1 MDDSPIPKPR
11 KRRSKA
17 ETMTSPQSTTPISYE
32 QLRQYLFEITETI
45 KRIKVQ
51 TGELA
56 DTRDQIRQIDR
67 SLRGF
72 NGEMGL
78 LARFVILEQS
88 MTGMIKEQIPEM
100 LEDIT
105 SAVKE
110 IVASRNELNTCKLH
124 HDVDTQT
131 AKAELDRL
139 RREDQAH
146 IDSEAK
152 EEGKFGGRDW
162 FRENASTL
170 FMSAVTLILNALVMY
185 FIVSRLIPP
194 IP

>member
-32 QLRQYLFEITETI
+32 QLRQYLSEITETI

-51 TGELA
+51 T
-56 DTRDQIRQIDR
+56 
-67 SLRGF
+67 
-72 NGEMGL
+72 GEMGL

-139 RREDQAH
+139 RREYQAH

-185 FIVSRLIPP
+185 FIFSSL
-194 IP
+194 